1 MKILFFGDSITEANR
16 DKGDPSSLGDGY
28 VYILHEKLKNL
39 YEDIHFEFVNCGVSH
54 SRIADLEVL
63 AEKEVRERRPDI
75 AVVLIGI
82 NDVWSRSGMDVTFEE
97 ESFAAAYERTL
108 AEIKDGK
115 AKLIVV
121 EPFLFNVPDKKRFR
135 KNFDCMVSCIR
146 KAAEKYADAF
156 VPLDEMFRGVSQSVG
171 IAAYSLDGVHP
182 THRAARLIA
191 DNIIK
196 KIKLFL

>member
-1 MKILFFGDSITEANR
+1 MKIIFFGDSITEANR
-16 DKGDPSSLGDGY
+16 EKGDPASLGDGY

-54 SRIADLEVL
+54 SRIADLQVL
-63 AEKEVRERRPDI
+63 AEKEMREQRPDI

-97 ESFAAAYERTL
+97 DAFGAAYERTL

-115 AKLIVV
+115 AKLIAV

-135 KNFDCMVSCIR
+135 KNFDRMLSCIR
-146 KAAEKYADAF
+146 RAAEKYADAF
-156 VPLDEMFRGVSQSVG
+156 VPLDEMFGGVSQSVG
-171 IAAYSLDGVHP
+171 IVAYSLDGVHP

>member
-16 DKGDPSSLGDGY
+16 EKGDPLSLGDGY

-63 AEKEVRERRPDI
+63 AE
-75 AVVLIGI
+75 
-82 NDVWSRSGMDVTFEE
+82 
-97 ESFAAAYERTL
+97 
-108 AEIKDGK
+108 IKDGK

-135 KNFDCMVSCIR
+135 KNFDSMVSCIR

-196 KIKLFL
+196 KIKLYL